1 MSRIKENTEFGNGN
15 LLNIIMLTFREVQ
28 RLCDQLSFGGTLFDI
43 ASIPLLKIAIS
54 RDIGCTFALIS
65 FLSFDIPLALL
76 QKKKPSKLP
85 FYKKHAI
92 MPTETFRSLW
102 YSDLNFV

>member
-1 MSRIKENTEFGNGN
+1 
-15 LLNIIMLTFREVQ
+15 MLTFREVQ

-76 QKKKPSKLP
+76 QKKNPASYL
-85 FYKKHAI
+85 FIRNMQSCQQRHLDRYGT
-92 MPTETFRSLW
+92 PT
-102 YSDLNFV
+102 

>member
-1 MSRIKENTEFGNGN
+1 
-15 LLNIIMLTFREVQ
+15 MLTFREVQ

-54 RDIGCTFALIS
+54 RDIGCKFALIS

-76 QKKKPSKLP
+76 QKKK
-85 FYKKHAI
+85 
-92 MPTETFRSLW
+92 TQQVTFL
-102 YSDLNFV
+102 

>member
-1 MSRIKENTEFGNGN
+1 MKF
-15 LLNIIMLTFREVQ
+15 

-43 ASIPLLKIAIS
+43 ASILLLTIAIS
-54 RDIGCTFALIS
+54 RDIGYTFALIS

-76 QKKKPSKLP
+76 QKKTQLP

-92 MPTETFRSLW
+92 MPTETFRSSW